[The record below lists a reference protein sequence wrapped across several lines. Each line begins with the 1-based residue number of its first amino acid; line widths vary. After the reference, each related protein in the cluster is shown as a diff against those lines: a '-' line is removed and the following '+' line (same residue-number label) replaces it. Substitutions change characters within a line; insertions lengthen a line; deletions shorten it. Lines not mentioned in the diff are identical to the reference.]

1 MADSLDQ
8 IQAQMK
14 ADEDKRLQAAK
25 DAAKA
30 NYYKNTLTAGLGLAG
45 NVAGIVLAVHRKS
58 GFWGGVGWFIVLGLA
73 GSATGYVVG
82 SMIDGK
88 PKA

>member
-1 MADSLDQ
+1 MAETIDQ
-8 IQAQMK
+8 LHAEMEA
-14 ADEDKRLQAAK
+14 ADQKRIQAAK

-58 GFWGGVGWFIVLGLA
+58 GFWGGVGWFIVCGLA
-73 GSATGYVVG
+73 GSAVGYVAG